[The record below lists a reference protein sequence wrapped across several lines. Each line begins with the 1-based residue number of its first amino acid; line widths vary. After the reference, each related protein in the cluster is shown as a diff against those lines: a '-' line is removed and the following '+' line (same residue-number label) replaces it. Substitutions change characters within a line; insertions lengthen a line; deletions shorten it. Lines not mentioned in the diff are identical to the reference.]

1 MENELEQINDRI
13 TNIEM
18 QIEMQSE
25 IDGLKRQKARIVREI
40 DESKK
45 KAKEYRKTLKEN
57 QKAAKDVA
65 HFQKILDDEKQKERT
80 LEAKL
85 NRTKSLDELEE
96 QKETLKRQIEED
108 KRVIAD
114 ENTSP
119 SEREAAKARVEE
131 REEELAR
138 LDPQI

>member
-45 KAKEYRKTLKEN
+45 KAKEY
-57 QKAAKDVA
+57 V
-65 HFQKILDDEKQKERT
+65 
-80 LEAKL
+80 
-85 NRTKSLDELEE
+85 
-96 QKETLKRQIEED
+96 
-108 KRVIAD
+108 
-114 ENTSP
+114 
-119 SEREAAKARVEE
+119 
-131 REEELAR
+131 
-138 LDPQI
+138 

>member
-65 HFQKILDDEKQKERT
+65 HFQKILEDEKQKERT

-96 QKETLKRQIEED
+96 QKETLKRQIEKD

-131 REEELAR
+131 RDEELAR